1 VTDTRRFAF
10 GGYTLD
16 PVRRLLFDAKGATI
30 PLSSRAF
37 DTLLCFLDNPG
48 ALLTKQALMKAIW
61 PDSIVEE
68 NNLNQSILALRRA
81 LGETPG
87 EHRFIVTVTGRGYR
101 FVAPVQLAPVQ
112 LAPEVRQAALAPAAG
127 IVHNGAASPRGW
139 WITRLVVPASCLAVL
154 LLAQFAEHPAN
165 VRMPTPVS
173 IAVLPFVD
181 LTADRAQQFLAD
193 GIANELLLRL
203 ADRPNLKVVSRTAS
217 FAMASRA
224 QDLRSIGRALGAN
237 RMLEG
242 SIRAAGEELRVSVQ
256 LIDTVSG
263 AGLWSQT
270 YERRLGDAL
279 LLQQDLAH
287 TISAAIAALPAQ
299 LNAPSPPDSGRSSSA
314 LTATPRL
321 RNVRPRQ

>member
-1 VTDTRRFAF
+1 VTDTRKFEF

-30 PLSSRAF
+30 PLSSRAL
-37 DTLLCFLDNPG
+37 DTLLCFLDSPG
-48 ALLTKQALMKAIW
+48 ELLTKQGLMKAIW

-101 FVAPVQLAPVQ
+101 FVAPVQRREVAPGAGMVQ
-112 LAPEVRQAALAPAAG
+112 T
-127 IVHNGAASPRGW
+127 ASVGPRVW
-139 WITRLVVPASCLAVL
+139 WITRLVVPAACLAVL
-154 LLAQFAEHPAN
+154 LLAQFAERPAS
-165 VRMPTPVS
+165 VRMSTPVS

-181 LTADRAQQFLAD
+181 LTTDRAQQFLAD

-203 ADRPNLKVVSRTAS
+203 ADLPNLKVVSRTAS
-217 FAMASRA
+217 FAIASRA
-224 QDLRSIGRALGAN
+224 QDLRSIGRELGAN

-256 LIDTVSG
+256 LVDTASG
-263 AGLWSQT
+263 AGLWSKT

-279 LLQQDLAH
+279 LLQEDLAH
-287 TISAAIAALPAQ
+287 TISAAIGALPAQ
-299 LNAPSPPDSGRSSSA
+299 LNAPPSLESRGSSSA

-321 RNVRPRQ
+321 RNVRPLQ